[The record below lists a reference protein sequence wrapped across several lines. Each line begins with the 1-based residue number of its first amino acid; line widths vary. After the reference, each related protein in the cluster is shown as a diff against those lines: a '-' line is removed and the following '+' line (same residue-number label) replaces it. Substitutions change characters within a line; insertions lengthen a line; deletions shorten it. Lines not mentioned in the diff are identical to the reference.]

1 MQQFNTLKNE
11 RLEKRTKLA
20 KIQKEKYIKKRVCV
34 EIVCL
39 IVQQALSEKKL
50 ASVADKKKHAYKMK
64 GIREQIQKKNSQ
76 SMLLFMSC
84 LSLLVFV

>member
-34 EIVCL
+34 EIVGLNC
-39 IVQQALSEKKL
+39 V
-50 ASVADKKKHAYKMK
+50 ASTL
-64 GIREQIQKKNSQ
+64 REEAR
-76 SMLLFMSC
+76 LC
-84 LSLLVFV
+84 G